1 MPLQAHKY
9 NTRAPH
15 CCKQRTTTLA
25 PTYRDPEPATLNINT
40 CCYTVHPGTPISDQS
55 RRHLQ
60 RSGWKRNQ
68 KTQTRGENVDKKTLV
83 PDGDAGATG
92 GANQHKWREEDEAD
106 PPRRCSFAPLVSSRR
121 MREKG
126 KETTCSEV

>member
-1 MPLQAHKY
+1 MLLYSTPRHSDL
-9 NTRAPH
+9 RSESSP
-15 CCKQRTTTLA
+15 
-25 PTYRDPEPATLNINT
+25 PATF
-40 CCYTVHPGTPISDQS
+40 
-55 RRHLQ
+55 
-60 RSGWKRNQ
+60 KRNQ